1 MNQNAVVTEH
11 TITVNPIYEDTV
23 YINDA
28 VVTHA
33 DFVEAVL
40 IDDASNSGNHCMN
53 VKRFIDCI
61 IAILCLSFMLFVLFL
76 FTGGIGYFLTINGG
90 DDPT

>member
-1 MNQNAVVTEH
+1 MNQDASIEH
-11 TITVNPIYEDTV
+11 VITVNPIFEDTV

-28 VVTHA
+28 VLTDVE
-33 DFVEAVL
+33 FV
-40 IDDASNSGNHCMN
+40 DAIIINENTVDNCIN
-53 VKRFIDCI
+53 VKQFVSFIVT
-61 IAILCLSFMLFVLFL
+61 ILCLSFMLFVLFL

>member
-1 MNQNAVVTEH
+1 MNQNASIEH
-11 TITVNPIYEDTV
+11 VITVNPIFEDTV

-33 DFVEAVL
+33 EFVDAVL
-40 IDDASNSGNHCMN
+40 IDEQSIDNCMN
-53 VKRFIDCI
+53 VKRFVDCI
-61 IAILCLSFMLFVLFL
+61 ITILCLSFILFILFL